1 MIAKLRIVRGVS
13 ALRKSANFRNGI
25 LYTLF
30 SFLNNGISFILLLLL
45 AEFIA
50 PADYGRLNLFNTF
63 VTLLSIF
70 ISLSTTS
77 YVGVAFFR
85 KSRSDLRKIV
95 FVALLT
101 TTGMLF
107 LFSVVVALFPE
118 MFQRVV
124 GIETK
129 YLWIALFIC
138 YFQVFTNLN
147 LDIWRLEEQ
156 PVRYGVFS
164 MSIAVLNFLFT
175 LGLVVALHKG
185 WQGRVYA
192 QGGIAALFFIV
203 SILFLVRRKYLV
215 FSWPGRAMF
224 CETWAYALPLIP
236 HLSSFWFKQG
246 MDRYIINYFHAQEA
260 VGLFSFAMN
269 FGSIIG
275 MVGTAFNAT
284 NSVYIFK
291 KLSGGYEE
299 ARYVLRKQHNIMT
312 VVFLGLTFFIWGTV
326 ALFLPRLMPD
336 YAGSV
341 RYLFPVCMTAFFQCI
356 YLLYVNY
363 LFFYKHTRRLMYIT
377 VSTACVQVGLSLWL
391 TRYDVLWTAYI
402 SAFVSLVMTMLVI
415 VSSKRILKREGK
427 TAMSFP

>member
-1 MIAKLRIVRGVS
+1 MRYKFIQNFFS
-13 ALRKSANFRNGI
+13 LRKSANFRNGI

-63 VTLLSIF
+63 VTLLSIL
-70 ISLSTTS
+70 ISLSTNS

-85 KSRSDLRKIV
+85 KSRFDLRKII
-95 FVALLT
+95 FVTLFT

-164 MSIAVLNFLFT
+164 MSIAVLNFLLT

-192 QGGIAALFFIV
+192 QGGVTALFFVV

-236 HLSSFWFKQG
+236 HLSSFWLKQG

-299 ARYVLRKQHNIMT
+299 ARCVLRRQHNIMA
-312 VVFLGLTFFIWGTV
+312 VVFLGLTLFIWGTV
-326 ALFLPRLMPD
+326 TLFLPRLMPD

-341 RYLFPVCMTAFFQCI
+341 RYLFPVCMTAFFQCL

-377 VSTACVQVGLSLWL
+377 VSTACVQMGLSLWL

-402 SAFVSLVMTMLVI
+402 SAFVSLVMTALVI
-415 VSSKRILKREGK
+415 ISSKHILKREGK
-427 TAMSFP
+427 AVVSFPQ